1 MFGLYFINEDI
12 FMHINEV
19 KELLHIY
26 DAAALKKYGQNFLI
40 DEAVLQK
47 ISASQKDKSRGVI
60 EIGPGLGSLTR
71 YLVQDYEQVLAYEI
85 DPKMVKVIN
94 DTLPNVQ
101 IIQGDF
107 LKQSITSDI
116 KQHFKETPCVIS
128 NLPYYITTPIILKI
142 TEDLPDIKYMTF
154 MMQKEVAERIMA
166 SPNSKEY
173 GSLSIF
179 LQVYFQISKVI
190 DVSPHAFYP
199 QPDVSS
205 TVLAFERRT
214 EPLYYIKN
222 HNQFKEILRLLFQ
235 QRRKTLYNN
244 LKVRFNKETIDEV
257 LNQLT
262 LNPNVRSEDLPIK
275 TIVDICNLLS

>member
-1 MFGLYFINEDI
+1 
-12 FMHINEV
+12 MHINEV

-40 DEAVLQK
+40 DEGVLQK
-47 ISASQKDKSRGVI
+47 ISASQKDKNNVVI

-71 YLVQDYEQVLAYEI
+71 YLVQDYKQVLAYEI
-85 DPKMVKVIN
+85 DPKMVKIIN
-94 DTLPNVQ
+94 DTLPSVD

-107 LKQSITSDI
+107 LKQNISADIT
-116 KQHFKETPCVIS
+116 KYFKETPCIIS

-142 TEDLPDIKYMTF
+142 VADLKTIKNMTF
-154 MMQKEVAERIMA
+154 MMQREVAQRIMA

-173 GSLSIF
+173 GSLSVY

-205 TVLAFERRT
+205 TVLSFERRS
-214 EPLYYIKN
+214 EPLYNIKD
-222 HNQFKEILRLLFQ
+222 HNKFQEILRMLFQ

-244 LKVRFNKETIDEV
+244 LKTHISKEQIEDV
-257 LNQLT
+257 LSNLS
-262 LNPNVRSEDLPIK
+262 LKMNVRSEELSIK